1 MKAILFI
8 LSFFTILACNKD
20 QANNEFPLETELRV
34 VTGINL
40 LPESGPSPIIL
51 GNPNI
56 FIDKSIISIYPNP
69 VVNNLSLRS
78 TGQITDVWILSA
90 QPQKIYQDIDFD
102 TVLDSNTYSETE
114 IINAAS
120 LKIENHTG
128 TMANL
133 NLENLNPGYYRVFV
147 KVDNTLMWDN
157 ILYLD
162 DGNIQDVLDF
172 WE

>member
-8 LSFFTILACNKD
+8 LSFFTILACNTD

-102 TVLDSNTYSETE
+102 TVLNSSTYSETE

-128 TMANL
+128 TRANL

-162 DGNIQDVLDF
+162 DADIQDVLDF